1 MVKNKKN
8 SNKSEQTTLVSFKVS
23 YDLYEKLSAYADTQT
38 DESGL
43 KLSPSLAARRL
54 MLEGLKHIR
63 PKK

>member
-1 MVKNKKN
+1 MAKEKKN
-8 SNKSEQTTLVSFKVS
+8 TAKSEQTVLVSFKLS
-23 YDLYEKLSAYADTQT
+23 QDLHEKLGVYADTQT

-54 MLEGLKHIR
+54 MLEGLKRIH

>member
-1 MVKNKKN
+1 MAKVKKN
-8 SNKSEQTTLVSFKVS
+8 SNKGEQTILVSFKLS
-23 YDLYEKLSAYADTQT
+23 YDLHEKLSAYADTQT

-63 PKK
+63 LKK